1 MRVTTSKSKN
11 SESFYIT
18 KSYTNAQ
25 GKSTSTTIKK
35 LGTLAEL
42 SEHLGTDR
50 DGVMAW
56 AKEQARIETEKYKK
70 ETEEAVVT
78 IPFRSNRLMDYNRKK
93 LFTGGFLFSPHLY
106 FVALTEFISPQKLYT
121 AKIK

>member
-25 GKSTSTTIKK
+25 GKSPSTTIKK

-42 SEHLGTDR
+42 SKRLSTDR

-56 AKEQARIETEKYKK
+56 A
-70 ETEEAVVT
+70 
-78 IPFRSNRLMDYNRKK
+78 RKK
-93 LFTGGFLFSPHLY
+93 KHHPWAAPG
-106 FVALTEFISPQKLYT
+106 V
-121 AKIK
+121 

>member
-1 MRVTTSKSKN
+1 MVYLYRGDYYAGYYFKSKN

-25 GKSTSTTIKK
+25 GKSTSMTIRK

-42 SEHLGTDR
+42 SERLGTDR

-56 AKEQARIETEKYKK
+56 AKEQARIETEK
-70 ETEEAVVT
+70 
-78 IPFRSNRLMDYNRKK
+78 I
-93 LFTGGFLFSPHLY
+93 
-106 FVALTEFISPQKLYT
+106 
-121 AKIK
+121 

>member
-42 SEHLGTDR
+42 SKRLSTDW

-56 AKEQARIETEKYKK
+56 ARKK
-70 ETEEAVVT
+70 EHHPGAAPGVCYRNCGRFPGCLEKSS
-78 IPFRSNRLMDYNRKK
+78 FRYYPGNAGSRDGRP
-93 LFTGGFLFSPHLY
+93 SW
-106 FVALTEFISPQKLYT
+106 I
-121 AKIK
+121 